1 MFIIAGLG
9 NPGSTYADT
18 RHNAGFM
25 ALELLSRLSRIEVGG
40 FRFKARTGAGIYRGH
55 ELFLLKPRTYMNLS
69 GESILPCLRSLKLG
83 PESLIVIHDDL
94 DLAQGRVHIKAK
106 GGDGGHRGLRSI
118 IDSIG
123 AGDFARVRIGIGR
136 PPAEIDAVDYVL
148 ESLAPDEK
156 ENLKPALN
164 RAAQAALAI
173 ALEGVVI
180 AMNRFNREPR
190 VKPEEEKKDLTAEIT
205 KDAEEKKE

>member
-1 MFIIAGLG
+1 MFVIAGLG

-25 ALELLSRLSRIEVGG
+25 ALEILSRLSHIEVGG

-69 GESILPCLRSLKLG
+69 GESVLPCLRTLKLG

-94 DLAQGRVHIKAK
+94 DLAEGRVRIKAR

-118 IDSIG
+118 IEAIG

-136 PPAEIDAVDYVL
+136 PPSEIDAVDYVL

-164 RAAQAALAI
+164 RAASAALAI

-190 VKPEEEKKDLTAEIT
+190 TKPEEEKNDLTTTI
-205 KDAEEKKE
+205 KR